1 MSGARSYHG
10 GLAAEEIVLGHYL
23 ARGHALRA
31 RRWRGRAG
39 EIDLILASA
48 DGYVFVEVKSSA
60 THARALGSLSSRQIG
75 RIATAAA
82 EYMAL
87 HPGAPHDGARV
98 DLAVVDARGVV
109 EVVENITG

>member
-23 ARGHALRA
+23 ARGHTLRA

-48 DGYVFVEVKSSA
+48 DGVVFVEVKSSA
-60 THARALGSLSSRQIG
+60 THAKALHSLSARQIG
-75 RIATAAA
+75 RIATAAS
-82 EYMAL
+82 EYMAQ
-87 HPGAPHDGARV
+87 HPWAQSGEARV
-98 DLAVVDARGVV
+98 DLAVVDTRGMV